1 MSNLLEEYYV
11 KYPIYR
17 KVKFSFNNC
26 QNGELLHPLFVM
38 TQRIIDEFIE
48 AGSKRIAIVLP
59 EDDTNI
65 MPLLISKYFSKVQN
79 DADYA
84 GSVLDDITPGQ
95 HLMLGKAVVEFV
107 EIDRGKNTIKFNVE
121 RKNKATVTCPINGI
135 HYMFEKTE
143 RELSTLKTWLI
154 ERKEAEAR
162 LEHTNRLINTLK
174 AKRTVLKKTLIVLS
188 AKNDFSESAESLYIN
203 GTEFSDVVS
212 YGGIDLSEDCGFKLY
227 NKGKLDCI
235 PGITVTSKI
244 DELKLLLKNE
254 SYLEKIAAVFVDSN
268 KFDKII
274 DNQDTLKYVLKKSVP
289 LIVFVP
295 ESKFELYPLLNGL
308 GFDFW
313 HWKPSTIKIIP
324 EQEVQVGNSVFGH
337 LASKVNHAISSEFS
351 SLAVRQPLLRQTL
364 YTISRLSQIT
374 QNFDFPDR
382 KLVRKLW
389 TFQNKLSGLLCGL
402 TDSAGNLNV
411 ELSTLK
417 NDWEARRELY
427 QGQEIES
434 LFNLVFNNFIE
445 FIAVDKPLKL
455 SRLEDYLSQPQ
466 NINCNVTVLVPND
479 YAFFAE
485 TYTALRNIDFGGTIR
500 LLRLKSFYDGVGK
513 NCEESDLLII
523 TWFDKDEYIRIKQT
537 YCYKK
542 LAYLLYDFENK
553 WRNKFVTRF
562 DECLPHESVK
572 ASAVK
577 INIPIQDI
585 GETPFDEATE
595 TAGDKEFDEI
605 SDYNISHKII
615 RSTIGGGGKYT
626 ADMPDTVVCIP
637 VIFEGNKVGYFYP
650 KHDLINVSALIRGDV
665 NRPVKKSASSL
676 KKGDNILIRQSGRD
690 IIREKADWLME
701 TAGEKEARELSELWS
716 VLLQMYASGKS
727 ISEVCRLL
735 NAENADCTFQQVRYW
750 LSGETILPRDKN
762 VLIAIAKCVSKA
774 QLLADTSKSLVD
786 LVDVIFD
793 AGRKVQAYHQ
803 KAGRLLTSEL
813 KNKAEDIK
821 TLFKNDV
828 PYGTIDGIGEVYIY
842 TVEDVLDKEL
852 IDRGKLNRIEDL

>member
-1 MSNLLEEYYV
+1 M
-11 KYPIYR
+11 
-17 KVKFSFNNC
+17 
-26 QNGELLHPLFVM
+26 
-38 TQRIIDEFIE
+38 
-48 AGSKRIAIVLP
+48 
-59 EDDTNI
+59 
-65 MPLLISKYFSKVQN
+65 
-79 DADYA
+79 
-84 GSVLDDITPGQ
+84 
-95 HLMLGKAVVEFV
+95 
-107 EIDRGKNTIKFNVE
+107 
-121 RKNKATVTCPINGI
+121 
-135 HYMFEKTE
+135 
-143 RELSTLKTWLI
+143 
-154 ERKEAEAR
+154 
-162 LEHTNRLINTLK
+162 
-174 AKRTVLKKTLIVLS
+174 
-188 AKNDFSESAESLYIN
+188 
-203 GTEFSDVVS
+203 
-212 YGGIDLSEDCGFKLY
+212 
-227 NKGKLDCI
+227 
-235 PGITVTSKI
+235 
-244 DELKLLLKNE
+244 
-254 SYLEKIAAVFVDSN
+254 
-268 KFDKII
+268 
-274 DNQDTLKYVLKKSVP
+274 
-289 LIVFVP
+289 
-295 ESKFELYPLLNGL
+295 
-308 GFDFW
+308 
-313 HWKPSTIKIIP
+313 
-324 EQEVQVGNSVFGH
+324 
-337 LASKVNHAISSEFS
+337 
-351 SLAVRQPLLRQTL
+351 
-364 YTISRLSQIT
+364 
-374 QNFDFPDR
+374 
-382 KLVRKLW
+382 
-389 TFQNKLSGLLCGL
+389 
-402 TDSAGNLNV
+402 
-411 ELSTLK
+411 
-417 NDWEARRELY
+417 
-427 QGQEIES
+427 
-434 LFNLVFNNFIE
+434 
-445 FIAVDKPLKL
+445 
-455 SRLEDYLSQPQ
+455 
-466 NINCNVTVLVPND
+466 
-479 YAFFAE
+479 
-485 TYTALRNIDFGGTIR
+485 
-500 LLRLKSFYDGVGK
+500 
-513 NCEESDLLII
+513 II